1 MSDRLPLLLQAAW
14 LYYEDGLTQ
23 AEIAE
28 QLSVSR
34 ATVGRILEEARQRG
48 VVTFQFHSD
57 RLHALSLSQE
67 VRDTLRLRNAL
78 VIPDLGAPVDQKAI
92 NERVAR
98 GAAQYLGNHLNP
110 EVTLAI
116 GWGDTV
122 SRTLAALRY
131 TSFGELTLV
140 TMSGGANAYIEAIL
154 NGLETHS
161 NSLRVRANVLPAP
174 IIASSPQLAQA
185 IGDEAEVQRTLR
197 ACIDAPYALVGVGTP
212 AASSTLMELGYV
224 DEAEL
229 TQIATRGAVGDIL
242 GQFFNEEGD
251 VVDVPIH
258 DRRIG
263 IDISTLRGRKNV
275 VGVAG
280 GLEKVDAIL
289 GAVAGGYLDVL
300 VTDEATARHLLSRHA
315 EHH

>member
-1 MSDRLPLLLQAAW
+1 MTDRIPLLLQAAW

-23 AEIAE
+23 AEIAG

-34 ATVGRILEEARQRG
+34 ATVGRILEDARQSG
-48 VVTFQFHSD
+48 VVTFQFNSD

-67 VRDTLRLRNAL
+67 VRDTLALRNAL
-78 VIPDLGAPVDQKAI
+78 VIPELGSPVDQNAI

-98 GAAQYLGNHLNP
+98 GAAQYLGSHLSSDAM
-110 EVTLAI
+110 LAI

-131 TSFGELTLV
+131 TFHGELRLA

-154 NGLETHS
+154 TGLDTHS
-161 NSLRVRANVLPAP
+161 SAPRLRASVVPAP
-174 IIASSPQLAQA
+174 IIASSQQLAQA
-185 IGDEAEVQRTLR
+185 LGAEEEVRRTLR
-197 ACIDAPYALVGVGTP
+197 ACTDAPYALVGVGTP
-212 AASSTLMELGYV
+212 TARSTLMQLGYV
-224 DEAEL
+224 DGAEL
-229 TQIATRGAVGDIL
+229 AQIAKQGAVGDIL
-242 GQFFNEEGD
+242 GQFFDEEGE

-275 VGVAG
+275 IGVAG
-280 GLEKVDAIL
+280 GLDKVDAIL

-300 VTDEATARHLLSRHA
+300 VTDEATARLLLRDHP
-315 EHH
+315 EGG